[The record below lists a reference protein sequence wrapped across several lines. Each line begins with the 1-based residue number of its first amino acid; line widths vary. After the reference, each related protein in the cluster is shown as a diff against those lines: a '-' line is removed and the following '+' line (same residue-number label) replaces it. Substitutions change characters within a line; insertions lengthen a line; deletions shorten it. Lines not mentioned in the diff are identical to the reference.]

1 MLREVSVMEFRL
13 KAPRFNSNINDK
25 AKPRISN
32 RHKLTVKL
40 NAVSKRQQLN
50 TDETNEHFG

>member
-1 MLREVSVMEFRL
+1 MEFRL